1 MELPCL
7 LRSGSVCVWLCGVG
21 LGWEA
26 ATGLRFTAGII
37 PPQSHKHDTTS
48 NFITT
53 HTDVGPIHK
62 DNRSDHQEKGIWMK
76 GVGDS
81 VCIHREI
88 NLGGGWGCSR

>member
-1 MELPCL
+1 MVV
-7 LRSGSVCVWLCGVG
+7 RGGVG
-21 LGWEA
+21 LG
-26 ATGLRFTAGII
+26 GSHRFKIHCRYHP

-88 NLGGGWGCSR
+88 NLGGWVGV